1 MAPPQSAE
9 EMLQYNMIHAHN
21 TFKFGYDIIT
31 SHLDNPPMD
40 DIKNFLGYCEAWVDS
55 IEGHH
60 QAEEEVVFPFLN
72 RKMDFS
78 EEQEQH
84 KFIHSTLDALS
95 KKLRTAKADPSTFN
109 AAELKQVFQD
119 FREPLYKH
127 LDEEVAHIA
136 PENMKVF
143 DTKELRDLNAALD
156 KHAKSHGD
164 PYLLVPYMRSHT
176 PTELKD
182 SWPPMPWVLRKV
194 VIPYVLARRYSGYWK
209 YAPYAMS

>member
-1 MAPPQSAE
+1 MAPPQAPE

-21 TFKFGYDIIT
+21 TFKFGYDIIVGR
-31 SHLDNPPMD
+31 LDNPPTD
-40 DIKNFLGYCEAWVDS
+40 DLKNFLGYCEAWVDS

-60 QAEEEVVFPFLN
+60 DAEEEVVFPFLN
-72 RKMDFS
+72 RKLDFS

-84 KFIHSTLDALS
+84 KLIHSTLGSL
-95 KKLRTAKADPSTFN
+95 KTKLRAAKTDPAKFDP
-109 AAELKQVFQD
+109 AELKQIMVE
-119 FREPLYKH
+119 FREPLLKH
-127 LDEEVAHIA
+127 LDEETAHLA

-143 DTKELRDLNAALD
+143 DQKELLDLNAALD

-164 PYLLVPYMRSHT
+164 PFLLVPFMRSHT
-176 PTELKD
+176 PPELKD

-194 VIPYVLARRYSGYWK
+194 VIPYVLAKRYGGYWK

>member
-1 MAPPQSAE
+1 MAPQRSAE

-21 TFKFGYDIIT
+21 TFKFGYDIILT
-31 SHLDNPPMD
+31 QLDNPPTD
-40 DIKNFLGYCEAWVDS
+40 DLKNFLGYCEAWVDS

-72 RKMDFS
+72 RKMNFS
-78 EEQEQH
+78 AEQEQH
-84 KFIHSTLDALS
+84 KFIHSTLDVLNG
-95 KKLRTAKADPSTFN
+95 KLRAAKADPSKFN
-109 AAELKQVFQD
+109 AAELKQTLTD
-119 FREPLYKH
+119 FREPLYNH

-136 PENMKVF
+136 PEDMKVF
-143 DTKELRDLNAALD
+143 DAKELLDLNASLD

-164 PYLLVPYMRSHT
+164 PFLLVPFMRSHT
-176 PTELKD
+176 PPELKD